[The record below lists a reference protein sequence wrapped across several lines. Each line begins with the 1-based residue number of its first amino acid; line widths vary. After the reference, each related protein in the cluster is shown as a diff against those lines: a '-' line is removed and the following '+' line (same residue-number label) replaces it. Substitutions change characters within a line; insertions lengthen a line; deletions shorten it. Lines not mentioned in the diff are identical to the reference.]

1 MGGIEPSVKRIPCHI
16 PSTQP
21 KCHAERN
28 EASVLFPGRGT
39 ERAGTSSLKLIM
51 REPGTEHAPG
61 VTESARLPE
70 VLPQWLHVIIRD
82 QESMS
87 AIVSNHVACVHRG
100 IAGSVDLHLTVER
113 G

>member
-1 MGGIEPSVKRIPCHI
+1 MQRIPCHI
-16 PSTQP
+16 PNAQP

-28 EASVLFPGRGT
+28 EASMLFPGRGT
-39 ERAGTSSLKLIM
+39 ERTGTSSLKLGIC
-51 REPGTEHAPG
+51 EPGRGNAPG

-70 VLPQWLHVIIRD
+70 VCPQCLHVIVWD

-87 AIVSNHVACVHRG
+87 AMVSNHVACVRRG

-113 G
+113 W